1 MVVSMQSSRCLGGS
15 PLGRGACVK
24 WLKEPL
30 KSGLLSLLREHNA
43 SMDVEGPYIKNS
55 QRFRTKITLGR
66 WLWQGAH
73 LYFPASSPVLPP
85 GLVGFFEGV

>member
-1 MVVSMQSSRCLGGS
+1 MRQVAQRAIEKWVV
-15 PLGRGACVK
+15 
-24 WLKEPL
+24 EPAE
-30 KSGLLSLLREHNA
+30 KHNA

-73 LYFPASSPVLPP
+73 LYFIRLRRQYFHQGWLGSSKEFEEFHSMPP
-85 GLVGFFEGV
+85 